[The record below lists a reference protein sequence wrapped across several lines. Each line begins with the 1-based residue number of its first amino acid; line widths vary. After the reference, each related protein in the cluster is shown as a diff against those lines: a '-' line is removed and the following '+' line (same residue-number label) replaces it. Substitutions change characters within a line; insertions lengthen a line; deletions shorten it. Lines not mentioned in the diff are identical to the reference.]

1 MSIEQWDDEVCEWC
15 GRDQDLT
22 ISISPHHQSW
32 CNNCKEHVNTMD
44 RELWQILEEDS

>member
-22 ISISPHHQSW
+22 LSLSAHYQSW
-32 CNNCKEHVNTMD
+32 CNNCKEHVNVMD
-44 RELWQILEEDS
+44 REIWQLLEEGT